1 MYDAAPVIRL
11 AFDLRSSHSTIHW
24 YRSEFMGHR
33 DLQTT
38 LIYAD
43 YVESPHGTAM
53 VDQAFHDL
61 QD

>member
-1 MYDAAPVIRL
+1 VD
-11 AFDLRSSHSTIHW
+11 
-24 YRSEFMGHR
+24 GHR

-43 YVESPHGTAM
+43 YVESPHETAM